1 MTLIAQ
7 LFISLLYGLGITFI
21 MFLILIIIF
30 IAYRLIVDF
39 KDKLYIR
46 KELLRVQNKLVKS
59 IIANDKLLATKMK
72 VRYQKE
78 EDCEPR

>member
-1 MTLIAQ
+1 MTVQQ

-46 KELLRVQNKLVKS
+46 KEYILALEKLKESVYKNDELLKNKGLK
-59 IIANDKLLATKMK
+59 K
-72 VRYQKE
+72 
-78 EDCEPR
+78 